1 MDQEL
6 QSVLALGIVATTA
19 LAFLIRYFLKR
30 RSGACSEGCGCDL
43 SEKTPNQI
51 HR

>member
-1 MDQEL
+1 MEQDP
-6 QSVLALGIVATTA
+6 QSVLALVIVATTA

-30 RSGACSEGCGCDL
+30 RTGTCSEGCGCDL
-43 SEKTPNQI
+43 SEKTPNQM

>member
-19 LAFLIRYFLKR
+19 LAFLLRYFLKR